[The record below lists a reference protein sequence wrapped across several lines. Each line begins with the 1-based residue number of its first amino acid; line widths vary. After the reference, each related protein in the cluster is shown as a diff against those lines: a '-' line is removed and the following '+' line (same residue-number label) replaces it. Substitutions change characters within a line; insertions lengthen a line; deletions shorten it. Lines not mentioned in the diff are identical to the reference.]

1 MAGVQHQN
9 HSVLVLEDDTV
20 LASALR
26 EFLEDEGWQVE
37 CATTAREARS
47 KLGQSVYDLVLA
59 DYRLPDADAL
69 TIFDEIQTRSPLT
82 KVMMMT
88 GVVNGEIAAKAFRKG
103 ASDLIY
109 KPFEISELEDRIDK
123 LMEATG
129 VTLEEVAPKPD
140 EEETHGEPW
149 EIIGESSAM
158 SRLFRMIDLVARTKA
173 TVLILGESGTG
184 KELVA
189 RALHRRSPRGD
200 RPFVALNC
208 GAIPEHLLED
218 ELFGH
223 VKGAYT
229 DAREERIGK
238 FEQASGGTLFLDEIG
253 NMPLALQVKL
263 LRVIEQRELERLGS
277 NKTVKIDVRII
288 AATNVDLRERIRDG
302 SFREDL
308 FYRLNVVP
316 VSLPP
321 LRRRKGD
328 IPLLVN
334 HFLEVFRV
342 EYELPPKQ
350 LDPMALK
357 KLMRYSWPGNVREL
371 RNAVEFATVL
381 SGDRTVL
388 QFEDFPALVN
398 QVESDSNP
406 VLNNLNL
413 PEDGI
418 DLNEVIAELE
428 RHLIRQSLAR
438 TGGNKGKAARLLRL
452 KRTTL
457 VEKLR
462 RMNQLVEEC
471 A

>member
-1 MAGVQHQN
+1 MGQVQHQN
-9 HSVLVLEDDTV
+9 HSVLVLEDDVV

-37 CATTAREARS
+37 CATTAYEARARLS
-47 KLGQSVYDLVLA
+47 ENVYDLILA

-69 TIFDEIQTRSPLT
+69 DIFDEIQTRSPLT

-88 GVVNGEIAAKAFRKG
+88 GVVNGEIAARAFRKG

-109 KPFEISELEDRIDK
+109 KPFEISELENRIDK

-129 VTLEEVAPKPD
+129 VALEEVAPKSEP
-140 EEETHGEPW
+140 EKSPTEPW
-149 EIIGESSAM
+149 EIVGDSPAM

-173 TVLILGESGTG
+173 TVLVLGESGTG

-189 RALHRRSPRGD
+189 RALHRRSPRAD

-263 LRVIEQRELERLGS
+263 LRVIEQREIERLGS
-277 NKTVKIDVRII
+277 NKTIKIDVRIV

-316 VSLPP
+316 INLPP
-321 LRRRKGD
+321 LRRRRGD

-350 LDPMALK
+350 LDPLALK
-357 KLMRYSWPGNVREL
+357 KLMRYTWPGNVREL

-381 SGDRTVL
+381 SGDRSVL

-398 QVESDSNP
+398 RVESDGDS
-406 VLNNLNL
+406 VILANLSL
-413 PEDGI
+413 PEEGI

-438 TGGNKGKAARLLRL
+438 TGGNKGKAARLLHL

-462 RMNQLVEEC
+462 RMNQLEEC